1 MVNHLNQLREVQ
13 FKLSGY
19 QDGLDSMA
27 LNLDSPFILLLV
39 DELKKAAE
47 TIDFAVTHLEPVARQ
62 QEITQKIYGHM
73 PKMDT
78 NELAT
83 DGL

>member
-1 MVNHLNQLREVQ
+1 MVNHLSQLREVQ

-19 QDGLDSMA
+19 QDALSSMA

-47 TIDFAVTHLEPVARQ
+47 TIDFAVTHLEPVTRQ
-62 QEITQKIYGHM
+62 HQKTKKSYGNM

-78 NELAT
+78 SELVT
-83 DGL
+83 D